1 MQKHFMESD
10 SFGIRLDTKLMI
22 AKIEHNKKILKKQ
35 RLFKPM
41 TQKLI
46 TTQMM
51 YQKWISLLLFL
62 KLTWSLIPIIVGL
75 ILVQQDL

>member
-1 MQKHFMESD
+1 MESD
-10 SFGIRLDTKLMI
+10 SFGIILDTKLMV
-22 AKIEHNKKILKKQ
+22 AKIEHNKKILKQQ
-35 RLFKPM
+35 RLFTPM

>member
-1 MQKHFMESD
+1 
-10 SFGIRLDTKLMI
+10 
-22 AKIEHNKKILKKQ
+22 
-35 RLFKPM
+35 LFKPM